1 MRVNETIN
9 PIQLIRDTF
18 DNLNRIVGQ
27 RSQRSG
33 DHLAFTKEV
42 AQHGRIPAHTTLIG
56 LVNNVGST
64 LASLRPRSEL
74 VLLVGH
80 YQSVT
85 RPE

>member
-1 MRVNETIN
+1 MRINEPIN
-9 PIQLIRDTF
+9 PIQLIGNSF

-27 RSQRSG
+27 RSQCGG
-33 DHLAFTKEV
+33 DYLAFAKEI
-42 AQHGRIPAHTTLIG
+42 AQHARIPAHATLVG
-56 LVNNVGST
+56 LVNDVGST

-74 VLLVGH
+74 VLLVRH